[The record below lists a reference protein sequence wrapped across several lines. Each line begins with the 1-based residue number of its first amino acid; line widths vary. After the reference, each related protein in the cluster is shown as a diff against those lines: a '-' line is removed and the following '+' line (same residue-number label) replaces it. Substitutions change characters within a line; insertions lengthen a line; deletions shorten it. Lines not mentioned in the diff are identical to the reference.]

1 MVKWSSFSEIFFLF
15 FTCHCQNSEF
25 CTHSSICSNSKN
37 FGTEFFY
44 IINCF
49 TAAIF
54 LVEKFWGNV
63 SFFMGNLTF
72 LFTFLGKPFLQRIL
86 SQHDFLGLYL
96 SLILVLQFKH
106 CPHF

>member
-1 MVKWSSFSEIFFLF
+1 MVKWSSFSEILF
-15 FTCHCQNSEF
+15 FTCHCQNSKF

-63 SFFMGNLTF
+63 SFFLWETSLFCLLF
-72 LFTFLGKPFLQRIL
+72 LVNFFFREFYHSMIFWGYT
-86 SQHDFLGLYL
+86 
-96 SLILVLQFKH
+96 
-106 CPHF
+106 CP